1 MEIAEFILT
10 EQGAVV
16 TSAWNGQEAVDIFE
30 KSQPGEY
37 QVILMDMMMPV
48 MDGETATRHIRALER
63 PDAKTVPIIAMTAN
77 VFDSDIQA
85 AKDAGMDA
93 HFAKPIDPERLQ
105 SVIRQFLK

>member
-1 MEIAEFILT
+1 
-10 EQGAVV
+10 V

-48 MDGETATRHIRALER
+48 MDGETATRTIRSMDRL
-63 PDAKTVPIIAMTAN
+63 DAGTVPIIAMTAN

-85 AKDAGMDA
+85 ALDAGMNA
-93 HFAKPIDPERLQ
+93 HFAKPIDPVQLLTL
-105 SVIRQFLK
+105 IRQYVK